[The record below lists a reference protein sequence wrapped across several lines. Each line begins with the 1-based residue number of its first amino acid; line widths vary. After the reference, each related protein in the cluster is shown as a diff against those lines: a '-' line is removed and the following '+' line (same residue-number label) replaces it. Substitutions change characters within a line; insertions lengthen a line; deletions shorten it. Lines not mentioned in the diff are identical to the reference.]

1 LQSCSRSSQP
11 SSSLQDD
18 VQSLQQLMPDN
29 VAAGAQLAQI
39 AHGTTHSPLATASAR
54 SATPS
59 SSLPWSPGA
68 LAPPSSALP
77 SSLPEKGPAN
87 EAAALRRQ
95 LEEAHVEVGKQIHTI
110 STLKACLLLLSAGC
124 GDCCALDEAV
134 RCCEPRPREACSE
147 LILSTENLQ
156 IMLN

>member
-1 LQSCSRSSQP
+1 MQRARNPDSF
-11 SSSLQDD
+11 LQDD

-39 AHGTTHSPLATASAR
+39 AHATNQSPLATASAR

-68 LAPPSSALP
+68 LAPPSTALLT
-77 SSLPEKGPAN
+77 SLPEKGPAN

-110 STLKACLLLLSAGC
+110 STLKACPLLLSAGC
-124 GDCCALDEAV
+124 GDCCALAEAV
-134 RCCEPRPREACSE
+134 RCGEPRRREAA
-147 LILSTENLQ
+147 
-156 IMLN
+156 LN